1 MKLQTLETFETLN
14 NENLSLICGG
24 QSAVKPSRRWD
35 STSQDSK
42 KHDTYNAEVSSIQ

>member
-1 MKLQTLETFETLN
+1 MKLKSLETFETLN

-24 QSAVKPSRRWD
+24 QSAAKPSRRGD

-42 KHDTYNAEVSSIQ
+42 KHDTYNEVNSI